1 MVGLLGFIAKLAGLR
16 SLPLLNVAGALC
28 PPCLLACTR
37 TQEVLNP
44 INPTNETLPKAMA
57 LAKTPAL
64 YPGNRSL
71 PQAKTLSFPSLLQS
85 KLHPCPNPSLKPIDA
100 LLGLSVAFSPAPLLH
115 LRPRR
120 GVRAPPRASSDPSTL
135 EESFENPQK
144 DATDGLLQRATL
156 VGAATVASKIL
167 GLLREIVLAAVIGVG
182 PVATAFNHAAV
193 LPRFSASFLGG
204 VNGPIHIT
212 VATTLSKLS
221 KESRRQLTRKMLN
234 IMFLIGGA
242 FSALTYFYADG
253 IIFLTAPGLQVLAE
267 GKLIREMAVNQL
279 KLMIPC
285 ILVSGSVAVGF
296 GCLTAERENTYLA
309 LSPSITSIAVI
320 SSCVVYILMKGLSSS
335 SMNSPLLGVFI
346 SSGASVGSL
355 MQWIM
360 QVMIHKNSES
370 ETKFISWKDFFNDKD
385 VHKLFALML
394 PATLSSGLV
403 QITSLTDLYFSSFIP
418 GAAAGLSYAHLL
430 TMAPLGIL
438 SSALILPLLPTFSR
452 LTKHSSLA
460 SLKENLQKAILL
472 CMVIILPITCTI
484 CVLAGPVISLLFQ
497 RLMFDSSAS
506 SFVSSLLRCYSI
518 SSPFWI
524 IQELCAVVFYSLGDS
539 NCPFLINVIAI
550 FMNGILDWLSL
561 SVFGLGA
568 QGLALSTSC
577 VSALSVLALL
587 LLLSKK
593 LGGIID
599 IREMRGPFLLLL
611 VCCAIS
617 GFTTMLSYRMLQFF
631 LSPISILRLFRLAE
645 LLSILLAGILG
656 SSAFYCPL
664 VFGQF
669 PGVFLV
675 DSLLK
680 TLLNR

>member
-1 MVGLLGFIAKLAGLR
+1 
-16 SLPLLNVAGALC
+16 
-28 PPCLLACTR
+28 
-37 TQEVLNP
+37 
-44 INPTNETLPKAMA
+44 MA
-57 LAKTPAL
+57 LAKPSGL
-64 YPGNRSL
+64 YPCTRSL
-71 PQAKTLSFPSLLQS
+71 PQAKTRSFPSLLQP
-85 KLHPCPNPSLKPIDA
+85 KLHPSPNPSLKPFDA
-100 LLGLSVAFSPAPLLH
+100 TPGLSLVSSSAPVLH

-120 GVRAPPRASSDPSTL
+120 GFRAPPRASSDPSPL
-135 EESFENPQK
+135 EESPQK
-144 DATDGLLQRATL
+144 DATSEYGLLRRATL
-156 VGAATVASKIL
+156 VGTATVASKIL

-193 LPRFSASFLGG
+193 LPRFSSSFLGG

-242 FSALTYFYADG
+242 FSALTYIYADE
-253 IIFLTAPGLQVLAE
+253 IISLTAPGLQVLAQ
-267 GKLIREMAVNQL
+267 GNLIREMAMNQL
-279 KLMIPC
+279 KLMTPC
-285 ILVSGSVAVGF
+285 ILVSGSMAVGF
-296 GCLTAERENTYLA
+296 GCLTSEGENTYLA

-320 SSCVVYILMKGLSSS
+320 ASCAVYILMKGSSS
-335 SMNSPLLGVFI
+335 SSLNSPLLGVFI

-355 MQWIM
+355 MQWII
-360 QVMIHKNSES
+360 QVMIHKNSER
-370 ETKFISWKDFFNDKD
+370 ETKFISWMDFFNDKD

-430 TMAPLGIL
+430 TMAPLGIF
-438 SSALILPLLPTFSR
+438 SSTLILPLLPTFSR
-452 LTKHSSLA
+452 HTKPSSLA
-460 SLKENLQKAILL
+460 SLKENLQKAIVL
-472 CMVIILPITCTI
+472 CMVIILPITCTS

-497 RLMFDSSAS
+497 RFKFDSSAS
-506 SFVSSLLRCYSI
+506 SFVSSLLLCYSI
-518 SSPFWI
+518 GSPLWI
-524 IQELCAVVFYSLGDS
+524 VRELCAVVFYSLGDG
-539 NCPFLINVIAI
+539 NCPLLINLIAI

-587 LLLSKK
+587 LLLSNK
-593 LGGIID
+593 LGGIIN
-599 IREMRGPFLLLL
+599 IRDMRGPFLLLL
-611 VCCAIS
+611 ICCAIS
-617 GFTTMLSYRMLQFF
+617 GFTAMFSYRMLQFF
-631 LSPISILRLFRLAE
+631 LSTISILRLFGLTE

-656 SSAFYCPL
+656 MSAFYLPL
-664 VFGQF
+664 VFAKF
-669 PGVFLV
+669 AGVFLV
-675 DSLLK
+675 DSLWT